1 MKLTQ
6 EQIDRVKSLEGQPPG
21 RGRHHHRRR
30 RLAAGEYRA
39 AINGVV
45 AAIRKA
51 GAIRFDLPAIATAEV
66 TPEIQLRLC
75 RLAERA
81 VAMLDA
87 NLLAKAKA
95 EAIHDVLDD
104 DEDLVTL
111 GVFARRVIDAYEA
124 RVR

>member
-1 MKLTQ
+1 MATSSLPPTTM
-6 EQIDRVKSLEGQPPG
+6 IDAV
-21 RGRHHHRRR
+21 
-30 RLAAGEYRA
+30 EYRA

-51 GAIRFDLPAIATAEV
+51 GAIRFDLPAIATAQV
-66 TPEIQLRLC
+66 TPDMQAKLC

-81 VAMLDA
+81 VAMLDE
-87 NLLAKAKA
+87 NLLAAAKA
-95 EAIHDVLDD
+95 QAIHDVLED